1 MIGELIGMVDTV
13 LAMYVILELISGV
26 RELSSHTGNIQ

>member
-1 MIGELIGMVDTV
+1 MIWELIGMIGTV
-13 LAMYVILELISGV
+13 VAMYVILELISGV